1 MYVAPLLKTNNL
13 NVLEEQNLEHFCE
26 NYIPEGLRLK
36 DSLGILMLFYNIIFW
51 CFIIVF

>member
-36 DSLGILMLFYNIIFW
+36 DSLGILMLYY
-51 CFIIVF
+51 CFTT